1 MRGHISGQYDTEL
14 DSIRNSVLQ
23 MGGLVELQ
31 LHDACEGLLQRNES
45 LCQDVRL
52 KERDVNAL
60 EVQIDDACNHII
72 ARRSPTAGDLRM
84 IMTLLKATTDLERIG
99 DESDRIARMAL
110 ELCELDYPKDQY
122 RVIRP
127 LMKITR
133 EQLRSAL
140 DAFARTD
147 VPGSI
152 SIIAGDKILD
162 ARFKSVVREIKDE
175 LREDPASVD
184 RWICL
189 MWVARALE
197 RVGDHAKNLCEYLIY
212 MERGEDIRHSAPP
225 PA

>member
-14 DSIRNSVLQ
+14 DSIRNAVLQ

-31 LHDACEGLLQRNES
+31 LHDACEGLLQRNEA

-52 KERDVNAL
+52 KEKEVNAL
-60 EVQIDDACNHII
+60 EVHIDDACNHII
-72 ARRSPTAGDLRM
+72 ARRSPTAGDLRL

-99 DESDRIARMAL
+99 DEADRIARMGL
-110 ELCELDYPKDQY
+110 ELSELDYPKDQY

-127 LMKITR
+127 LMKSAR

-147 VPGSI
+147 VPGGMT
-152 SIIAGDKILD
+152 IIAQDKQLD
-162 ARFKSVVREIKDE
+162 SQFKAVVREIKDE
-175 LREDPASVD
+175 LRNDPGSVD

-197 RVGDHAKNLCEYLIY
+197 RIGDHAKNLCEYLIY
-212 MERGEDIRHSAPP
+212 MERGEDIRHSAA
-225 PA
+225 PAR